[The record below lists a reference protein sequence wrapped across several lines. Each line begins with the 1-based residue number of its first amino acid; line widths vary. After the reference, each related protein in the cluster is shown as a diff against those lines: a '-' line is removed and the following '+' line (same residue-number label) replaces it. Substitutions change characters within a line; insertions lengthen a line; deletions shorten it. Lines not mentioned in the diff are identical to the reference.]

1 MSSGWISVMGLYYMD
16 QSIFDGMIL
25 PDGMDADLVK
35 DNILL
40 ETAELEIILTNPDK
54 LKWAISTWSK
64 KRLPSWQRIYDVLLK
79 KYDPL
84 ENYRRHE
91 QRNIDRERTGQ
102 NEDHTT
108 IGTENAG
115 SGTDINIPDETS
127 TLSKTGFNSGNLQ
140 VTEQENRTGEN
151 TTTTSYENQTDT
163 TSDRSG
169 EENEQESTEEN
180 ALIYGNIGITSSQ
193 TLLLQ
198 EIEVAQQ
205 NIIDIITEDFKESF
219 CVMVY

>member
-16 QSIFDGMIL
+16 QSIFDDMIL
-25 PDGMDADLVK
+25 PDGMDADLVR
-35 DNILL
+35 DNILF
-40 ETAELEIILTNPDK
+40 ETAELEIILTNPEK

-64 KRLPSWQRIYDVLLK
+64 KKLPSWQRIYNVLLA

-91 QRNIDRERTGQ
+91 QRNIDREKTGQ

-115 SGTDINIPDETS
+115 SGSDVYIPDETS
-127 TLSKTGFNSGNLQ
+127 TLSKTGFNSGALQ

-163 TSDRSG
+163 TNDRTGSDQ
-169 EENEQESTEEN
+169 EQESTEET
-180 ALIYGNIGITSSQ
+180 ALLYGNIGVTTSQ
-193 TLLLQ
+193 QMLIQ

-205 NIIDIITEDFKESF
+205 NIIEIITEDFKESF